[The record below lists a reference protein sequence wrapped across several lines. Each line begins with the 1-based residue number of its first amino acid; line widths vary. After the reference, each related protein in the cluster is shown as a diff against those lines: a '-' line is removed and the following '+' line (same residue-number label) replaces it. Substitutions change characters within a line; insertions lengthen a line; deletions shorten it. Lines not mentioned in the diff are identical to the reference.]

1 MRTVYYETMNG
12 NIITDFE
19 KAKSVGI
26 KRTFLV
32 ENGKSSEEIE
42 KAHERA
48 RKIKERKKSIR
59 ENMRTPRND

>member
-19 KAKSVGI
+19 EAKSVGI

-32 ENGKSSEEIE
+32 ENGKSPKEIE
-42 KAHERA
+42 KDHERV
-48 RKIKERKKSIR
+48 RKIKERKKTIR